1 MGNWER
7 LVWNQRDVLLAG
19 LGVTVEVCV
28 IAFAVAIVG
37 GLTLCLLRLYVAPL
51 RPLAVLLIEFFR
63 DTPIFV
69 QLMWVAYVWPEV
81 FGFPNEFFT
90 AGWLALGLQSSGYL
104 AETFRAGIEAVPRG
118 QREAAYSAGMSPPQ
132 TFGRIVMPQVLLA
145 AAPSIVNQF
154 TVIVKSSTLISVI
167 TVPDLM
173 SQSQKLVNVW
183 YEPIEILTAT
193 AAIYI
198 AFVFMVSLAGKLL
211 ADGLRRRYGLAA
223 S

>member
-19 LGVTVEVCV
+19 LGVTVEVCAIAFV
-28 IAFAVAIVG
+28 IAVVG
-37 GLTLCLLRLYVAPL
+37 GLALCLMRLYVAPL
-51 RPLAVLLIEFFR
+51 RPVAILLTEFFR

-69 QLMWVAYVWPEV
+69 QLMWVAYVWPEI
-81 FGFPNEFFT
+81 FGFPNTFFT

-104 AETFRAGIEAVPRG
+104 AETFRAGIEGVPRG
-118 QREAAYSAGMSPPQ
+118 QREAAFSAGMSPAQ
-132 TFGRIVMPQVLLA
+132 TFGRIVMPQVLLSS
-145 AAPSIVNQF
+145 APSIVNQF

-198 AFVFMVSLAGKLL
+198 AFVFLISLAGKLL
-211 ADGLRRRYGLAA
+211 ADSLRRRYGLAA
-223 S
+223 T

>member
-19 LGVTVEVCV
+19 LGVTVEVCA
-28 IAFAVAIVG
+28 IAFAAALLG
-37 GLTLCLLRLYVAPL
+37 GLALCLLRLYVAPL
-51 RPLAVLLIEFFR
+51 RPVAILLIEFFR

-81 FGFPNEFFT
+81 FGFPNTFFT
-90 AGWLALGLQSSGYL
+90 AGWLALALQSSGYL

-118 QREAAYSAGMSPPQ
+118 QREAAFSAGMSPAQ

-145 AAPSIVNQF
+145 SAPSIVNQF

-198 AFVFMVSLAGKLL
+198 AFVFLVSLAGKLL
-211 ADGLRRRYGLAA
+211 ADGLRRRYGLAV

>member
-7 LVWNQRDVLLAG
+7 LVWNQRDVLIAG
-19 LGVTVEVCV
+19 FAVTVEVCA
-28 IAFAVAIVG
+28 IAFVAAIMG
-37 GLTLCLLRLYVAPL
+37 GLALCLIRLYVRPL
-51 RPLAVLLIEFFR
+51 RPIAIVLIEFFR

-81 FGFPNEFFT
+81 FGFPNSFFH

-118 QREAAYSAGMSPPQ
+118 QREAAFSAGMSQTQ
-132 TFGRIVMPQVLLA
+132 TFGRIVMPQVALA
-145 AAPSIVNQF
+145 TAPSIVNQF

-173 SQSQKLVNVW
+173 SQSQKLVNLW

-198 AFVFMVSLAGKLL
+198 AFVFMVSAAGKAL
-211 ADGLRRRYGLAA
+211 ADRLRGRYGLA
-223 S
+223 SS